1 MFSCTLILI
10 YFYRYYKYVED
21 VLTSV
26 TRTEES
32 LRRLKQIRENSS
44 QQSAESGG
52 VTDGDK
58 IRLQLNVDVVSYGN
72 LADGLRVNVN
82 TVHKFNDLRS
92 TVTDAVK
99 NIDIK

>member
-1 MFSCTLILI
+1 MHTFI
-10 YFYRYYKYVED
+10 YFCRYYKYVED

-32 LRRLKQIRENSS
+32 LRRLKQIRELSS
-44 QQSAESGG
+44 QQSTESGG

-72 LADGLRVNVN
+72 LADGLKVNVN

>member
-1 MFSCTLILI
+1 M
-10 YFYRYYKYVED
+10 
-21 VLTSV
+21 
-26 TRTEES
+26 
-32 LRRLKQIRENSS
+32 NS
-44 QQSAESGG
+44 QQTTESSG

-72 LADGLRVNVN
+72 LADSLKVNVN

-92 TVTDAVK
+92 MVTDAVK